1 MVTNTGLFLFHT
13 SSSRYKQILKS
24 RKSEGGSFLKCD
36 TINLESI
43 YIRTRVYT
51 QGGNTVKKKR
61 MIIGITGATGIIYG
75 VRLLEVLKRL
85 DIETHLVVSQSAQMT
100 LAYETDMTIHDLK
113 ALADMNYSA
122 KDIGAAISSG
132 SYQTMGMIVAPC
144 SVKTMSQIAYSIS
157 DNLIARA
164 ADVVLKE
171 RKRLVLML
179 RETPLSLSH
188 IKHMQAVTEN
198 GGIIFPPVPAF
209 YTKPETIDDMVDQT
223 VGRVLDLFD
232 LDTGEF
238 KRWGEE

>member
-1 MVTNTGLFLFHT
+1 MK
-13 SSSRYKQILKS
+13 KQ
-24 RKSEGGSFLKCD
+24 
-36 TINLESI
+36 
-43 YIRTRVYT
+43 
-51 QGGNTVKKKR
+51 R
-61 MIIGITGATGIIYG
+61 MIIGVTGATGIIYA
-75 VRLLEVLKRL
+75 VRLLEELKRL

-100 LAYETDMTIHDLK
+100 LSYETDMTINELK
-113 ALADMNYSA
+113 DLADVYYSV

-132 SYQTMGMIVAPC
+132 SYQTMGMIIAPC
-144 SVKTMSQIAYSIS
+144 SIKTMSQIAYSIT
-157 DNLIARA
+157 DNLITRA

-179 RETPLSLSH
+179 RETPLSLTH
-188 IKHMQAVTEN
+188 IKNMQAVTEN

-209 YTKPETIDDMVDQT
+209 YTRPKTIDDIVDQT

>member
-1 MVTNTGLFLFHT
+1 MN
-13 SSSRYKQILKS
+13 KQ
-24 RKSEGGSFLKCD
+24 
-36 TINLESI
+36 
-43 YIRTRVYT
+43 
-51 QGGNTVKKKR
+51 R

-85 DIETHLVVSQSAQMT
+85 EIETHLVISQSAQKT
-100 LAYETDMTIHDLK
+100 LAYETDLTVHDLK
-113 ALADMNYSA
+113 AMADVNYSV

-132 SYQTMGMIVAPC
+132 SYQTMGMIIAPC
-144 SVKTMSQIAYSIS
+144 SVKTMAQIAYGIS

-188 IKHMQAVTEN
+188 IKQMKEVTEN
-198 GGIIFPPVPAF
+198 GGIVFPPVPAF
-209 YTKPETIDDMVDQT
+209 YTKPESIDDIVDQT
-223 VGRVLDLFD
+223 IGRVLDLFE

-238 KRWGEE
+238 ARWGEE